1 MSVVQVYNN
10 FKISK
15 IYSIQR
21 QKELINANVDELKD
35 KIKRWRM
42 FTKTTLTTDSKKTL
56 KTSKEDKEEQL
67 NKSLLGSG
75 EREGEEA

>member
-1 MSVVQVYNN
+1 MDLIVRLSEKKAMSIVQVYNN

-56 KTSKEDKEEQL
+56 TTSIEDK
-67 NKSLLGSG
+67 KD
-75 EREGEEA
+75 